1 MEKQQFYALT
11 VALCLAGALLV
22 SYPRPSLE
30 VVAAEI
36 DPMVLSLAVPEVDQ
50 GPEFVFGTSSDAVL
64 FSDAEVELIEVA
76 VDSYVSTTIPPP
88 VSNPTPNPTTP
99 PTTSPP
105 APPTT
110 ASPELRASYEAEFFD
125 RINSYRSSNGLA
137 TLTRDG
143 SLDARA
149 RDWARRQ
156 AEAGS
161 LKHSN
166 LASLL
171 PPWLAAGENLGVG
184 GSVQSVFSSLL
195 NSGSHRSIIVGNYT
209 HIGIGVWVD
218 GNGAIWTTHV
228 FARA

>member
-11 VALCLAGALLV
+11 VALGLAGALLV
-22 SYPRPSLE
+22 SYPSPNLQIE
-30 VVAAEI
+30 AADI
-36 DPMVLSLAVPEVDQ
+36 DPIVLSLAVPQVGQD
-50 GPEFVFGTSSDAVL
+50 PEFVFGTSSDAVL
-64 FSDAEVELIEVA
+64 FSEAEVELIEVA
-76 VDSYVSTTIPPP
+76 VESYVSTTIPPP
-88 VSNPTPNPTTP
+88 VSNPAPGPTTP

-105 APPTT
+105 PTK

-125 RINSYRSSNGLA
+125 RINSYRSSSGLT

-149 RDWARRQ
+149 RDYARRQ

-166 LASLL
+166 LASLV
-171 PPWLAAGENLGVG
+171 PPWLAAGENLAVG
-184 GSVQSVFSSLL
+184 GSVQSVFSSLV

-209 HIGIGVWVD
+209 HVGIGVWVD